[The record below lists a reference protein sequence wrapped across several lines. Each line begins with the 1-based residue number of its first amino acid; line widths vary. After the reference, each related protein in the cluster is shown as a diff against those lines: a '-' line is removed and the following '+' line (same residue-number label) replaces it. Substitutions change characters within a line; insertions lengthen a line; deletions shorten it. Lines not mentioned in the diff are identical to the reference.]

1 MNCSLWHYFIFLLI
15 SLGFFKFKAC
25 QLYQISMYVY
35 SNIQNGKHFLMIIE
49 VEAKFV
55 LLSRKFGIDSCPPNN
70 TQCIK
75 TYPMHDNQRDFDKS
89 MDGYIYVIDNNPPLF
104 IVLQA
109 SALFILVQRAIHSWI
124 FIIVQIYQVQTNTYK
139 LVVIITINRM
149 KIDT

>member
-1 MNCSLWHYFIFLLI
+1 
-15 SLGFFKFKAC
+15 
-25 QLYQISMYVY
+25 
-35 SNIQNGKHFLMIIE
+35 MIIE

-75 TYPMHDNQRDFDKS
+75 TYPMHDSQRDFDKS

-109 SALFILVQRAIHSWI
+109 KALFILVQRAIHSWI
-124 FIIVQIYQVQTNTYK
+124 FITIQIY
-139 LVVIITINRM
+139 
-149 KIDT
+149 